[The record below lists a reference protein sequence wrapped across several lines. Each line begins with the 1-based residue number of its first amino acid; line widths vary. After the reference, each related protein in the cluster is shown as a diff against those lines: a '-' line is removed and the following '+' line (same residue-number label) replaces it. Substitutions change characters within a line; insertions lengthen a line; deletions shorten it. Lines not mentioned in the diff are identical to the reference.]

1 MRNYVCLFFFS
12 LLLTGIPYS
21 AYPQA
26 IKGTYAIK
34 NVQTGMLLRPLD
46 ANKKDAT
53 PMVLYRPVNWK
64 CMTWD
69 FKSTGTNSY
78 QLQNLFT
85 DKTFESVSSTASD
98 DVALHQQPFLKDKA
112 QQQWEFISV
121 AQDAYLIRL
130 KNTDLYLT
138 PADSE
143 GSINS
148 AVILAKKQPGQL
160 QRWTIYEQHPTM

>member
-1 MRNYVCLFFFS
+1 MKNYFYLFLFS
-12 LLLTGIPYS
+12 LALYGIPYAGYS
-21 AYPQA
+21 QA
-26 IKGTYAIK
+26 IEGTYAIM

-53 PMVLYRPVNWK
+53 PLVLYTPVNWK

-69 FKSTGTNSY
+69 FKSTGAHSY

-85 DKTFESVSSTASD
+85 DKTFESVSSAAD
-98 DVALHQQPFLKDKA
+98 NVALHQQPFLKDKP

-121 AQDAYLIRL
+121 APDTYLIRL

-138 PADSE
+138 PADSK

-148 AVILAKKQPGQL
+148 AVILTKKQQGKL
-160 QRWTIYEQHPTM
+160 QRWTIYEQRPTM